1 MRSYATYTHIVLFDL
16 YDLLSAFKDADKE
29 MDAKEGYMRNPA
41 SHTQFTGGESGSG
54 LESSTGRT
62 PPGVHVLVC

>member
-41 SHTQFTGGESGSG
+41 SHTQFTGGE
-54 LESSTGRT
+54 
-62 PPGVHVLVC
+62 